1 MSLTMRERPHR
12 SVPGRAIIGVI
23 ALYALVLQAFLT
35 IAAPT
40 MPRIDSGTICAE
52 HAAPAASDDD
62 GPPECHH
69 ACCMQVHAVALQ
81 APDASGFLLTVW
93 PARATPLPRREASTR
108 SARAPPDQ
116 GISPRGPPAT

>member
-35 IAAPT
+35 VVAPT
-40 MPRIDSGTICAE
+40 MPRFEGGVICAE
-52 HAAPAASDDD
+52 HEAPAPSDNDRHLD
-62 GPPECHH
+62 CHH
-69 ACCMQVHAVALQ
+69 ACCTQVQAVALP
-81 APDASGFLLTVW
+81 APDADGFLPAIWPPRTAPLTH
-93 PARATPLPRREASTR
+93 REAGTGN
-108 SARAPPDQ
+108 ARAPPDQ